1 MTIFHKLKSINIR
14 LAVPL
19 FLFLIIG
26 LSIPLIADGFVLDL
40 AQTQLAALSEKT
52 GPFMAF
58 FLSSVFLF
66 VIGMAVLYISISLLS
81 WIITVT
87 PQLLVVTTA
96 HPGGERITD
105 VVMLGWNFTTGIVN
119 LILIIAFIIIAFAV
133 MLGSEK
139 IQLKKAMPKLILVAL
154 LVNFTLLFVGAG
166 IDISNFLFRS
176 ISDQM
181 IPKDAGLIADTIC
194 NNVLCLAVLPLFEFS
209 GETVARIAVSFGLS
223 VAKLMVP
230 YMNVIAQA
238 GWILGFFAFMLPLAL
253 QLLTYGIIA
262 FMLAFFFFTFF
273 LIFFLRIFAIQI
285 LAILAPLAFF
295 CLIFDNTKKYW
306 TQWVNHLTQWLFVG
320 VYFIFLLY
328 IGLLM
333 GPVIQDSFGGQ
344 IDSVVMTIVP
354 SVPGY
359 LEWLSLGDIIGYIAL
374 IIFFATI
381 LGFARSFI
389 PATASA
395 VIDQVSGAV
404 KTTSPFIKE
413 IKKGSAK
420 RYRDQALEAKK
431 RISQP
436 GRDKWH
442 HNLTNLTDKVFERT
456 TRWAYKETKGV
467 SLEKDAQNDIDKKV
481 EENRKS
487 GLDPGELLH
496 RLSADNDCAA
506 ALKYA
511 EEKEGKAGLE
521 KLSKKDFNRGM
532 QVLIRNE
539 DIETILKTYSH
550 DPKII
555 ETADKK
561 GMDLENAQKL
571 SKLFESKIGKLGS
584 EGMTVNVKKA
594 EEDTEG
600 LITGDYSDRKKT
612 DVEININ
619 EAYNSND
626 PNQRKIA
633 LSAAMP
639 ELAARILKA
648 SDIEKYDKGILKNEE
663 LVEAILRN
671 RNSNFIVSMEKEW
684 GNKASQAITQAINN
698 TGIDRF
704 VDTNPTLARG
714 MIKVPALQTMVGENI
729 QNQIQESLKNKSARD
744 QAKYTSQN
752 KDNDSE
758 VGENIQ
764 HHIQESLENKSARD

>member
-26 LSIPLIADGFVLDL
+26 LSIPLTADGFVLDL

-87 PQLLVVTTA
+87 PQLLVVTTT
-96 HPGGERITD
+96 HPGGEGITD
-105 VVMLGWNFTTGIVN
+105 IVMFGWNFTTGIVN

-166 IDISNFLFRS
+166 IDISNFLFHS
-176 ISDQM
+176 ISNQM
-181 IPKDAGLIADTIC
+181 IPKDAGFIAETIC

-209 GETVARIAVSFGLS
+209 GETIARITVSFGLS
-223 VAKLMVP
+223 VARLMVP

-238 GWILGFFAFMLPLAL
+238 GWILGFFTFMLPLAL

-306 TQWVNHLTQWLFVG
+306 SLWVNHLTQWLFVG

-374 IIFFATI
+374 IIFFTAI

-389 PATASA
+389 PAAAST
-395 VIDQVSGAV
+395 VISQVSGAI
-404 KTTSPFIKE
+404 KTTSPFIEE
-413 IKKGSAK
+413 IKKGSTK
-420 RYRDQALEAKK
+420 HYRDQALETEK

-436 GRDKWH
+436 GRDKWYH
-442 HNLTNLTDKVFERT
+442 KKILNPADKTFAQT
-456 TRWAYKETKGV
+456 IRWAYKQTKGI
-467 SLEKDAQNDIDKKV
+467 SLEKDAQNEIDEKV
-481 EENRKS
+481 EKHRKS
-487 GLDPGELLH
+487 GLNPSELLH
-496 RLSADNDCAA
+496 QLSTDNDCAA
-506 ALKYA
+506 VLKYA

-521 KLSKKDFNRGM
+521 KLSEKDFNRGM
-532 QVLIRNE
+532 RVLIRN
-539 DIETILKTYSH
+539 DDKKTILRIYSH
-550 DPKII
+550 NPKII
-555 ETADKK
+555 ETVDKK
-561 GMDLENAQKL
+561 GMDLENAQKI
-571 SKLFESKIGKLGS
+571 SKLFKSKIGKLGS
-584 EGMTVNVKKA
+584 EGITVNVKKA
-594 EEDTEG
+594 EEDTERVDDPKKREH
-600 LITGDYSDRKKT
+600 LDQKKT

-626 PNQRKIA
+626 PNQRETAVKK
-633 LSAAMP
+633 AMT
-639 ELAARILKA
+639 ELAARSLKT
-648 SDIEKYDKGILKNEE
+648 SDIEKYNEDILKNEE
-663 LVEAILRN
+663 LIKAILRN
-671 RNSNFIVSMEKEW
+671 KNSNFIVGIEKKW
-684 GNKASQAITQAINN
+684 GDKASQAITQAINN
-698 TGIDRF
+698 IGIDRF

-729 QNQIQESLKNKSARD
+729 QNQIQESLKNKSARN
-744 QAKYTSQN
+744 QARSTS
-752 KDNDSE
+752 
-758 VGENIQ
+758 
-764 HHIQESLENKSARD
+764 